1 MLHDGIK
8 QAFQKAQ
15 IQNAKKG
22 LQKPLLFLH
31 SESEHGTIQMSVW
44 MSHAPFFEEPHLQV
58 RFFLLVLLK
67 SCNAAPLKWMLGK
80 TQVLLLKRE
89 GEKQIFSERFFQRTI
104 LWIKFWIESVLFTL
118 AKVKAIFNGYAF

>member
-31 SESEHGTIQMSVW
+31 SESEHGTIQMSV
-44 MSHAPFFEEPHLQV
+44 
-58 RFFLLVLLK
+58 
-67 SCNAAPLKWMLGK
+67 
-80 TQVLLLKRE
+80 
-89 GEKQIFSERFFQRTI
+89 
-104 LWIKFWIESVLFTL
+104 
-118 AKVKAIFNGYAF
+118 